1 MKIKINIMG
10 IILFILA
17 FLIAILIAVKI
28 STKSNTLVE
37 DDLIAVGDLVE
48 FQQEFNDGYYAFYP
62 GERAWVTEFADYN
75 HVLVSNM
82 PDASRV
88 SDGYDPLKFCTAP
101 ISILKK
107 VTSK

>member
-1 MKIKINIMG
+1 MG
-10 IILFILA
+10 TILFVLA
-17 FLIAILIAVKI
+17 FLIAILIAIKI
-28 STKSNTLVE
+28 SSKSNTLLE

-48 FQQEFNDGYYAFYP
+48 FQQEFNDGYYVFHP

-75 HVLVSNM
+75 HVLVSNK